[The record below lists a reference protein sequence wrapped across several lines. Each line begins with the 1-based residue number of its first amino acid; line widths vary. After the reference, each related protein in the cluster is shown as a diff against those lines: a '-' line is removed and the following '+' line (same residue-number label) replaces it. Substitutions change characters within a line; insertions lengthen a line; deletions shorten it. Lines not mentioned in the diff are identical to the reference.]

1 MCQGRLD
8 IKKNLFSE
16 TGVKRW
22 HRLPREVVKSQSLE
36 MFMNHGEMALRDMV
50 SGHGGGVV
58 AVELNDLR
66 GLFLS

>member
-1 MCQGRLD
+1 M
-8 IKKNLFSE
+8 
-16 TGVKRW
+16 
-22 HRLPREVVKSQSLE
+22 VKSQSLE

>member
-1 MCQGRLD
+1 M
-8 IKKNLFSE
+8 
-16 TGVKRW
+16 
-22 HRLPREVVKSQSLE
+22 VKSQSLE
-36 MFMNHGEMALRDMV
+36 MFMNHGEMTLRDMV